1 MKMASHGFSASL
13 TPKIAIFF
21 NVEESTKF
29 IELGV
34 PGPAD
39 A

>member
-1 MKMASHGFSASL
+1 M
-13 TPKIAIFF
+13 
-21 NVEESTKF
+21 KF

-39 A
+39 AYDCDFPYIEEHEDLLIDASRH